1 MVGLGRQL
9 TAQGVTEPEVTAPLP
24 KLATEE
30 NGRAALL
37 SSEPLIEMK
46 GVKVVYG
53 EKAVL
58 GDWEQEIDDARQ
70 EGLWWTVRRGQRWG
84 IFGPNGSGKTTLL
97 SLICSDHPQ
106 TYSLPIRLFGKPRLP
121 EAGKPGISIFDIQS
135 RIGQSSPE
143 IHAFFPRTL
152 TVRQTVENA
161 WAETFMTRASL
172 TDAQKADVESC
183 LSWFGDE
190 LRMSRGARR
199 EPLVDEGV
207 DLAWADNTIFGEL
220 PFSAQRVALF
230 LRAIIKKPD
239 LVILDEAFSGMDD
252 AVRSKCMLFLTHG
265 EAQRM
270 GDEAGG
276 HVTKTSKAQ
285 VTGMEDHQALLCI
298 SHVREEVPD
307 SVREW
312 ICLPEATTGKA
323 ARFGRLRGPIEVD
336 QEGWQEIWGM

>member
-1 MVGLGRQL
+1 MVGLGRGL
-9 TAQGVTEPEVTAPLP
+9 TAQGVIEPELTAPLS
-24 KLATEE
+24 KLDTEDDDR
-30 NGRAALL
+30 GA
-37 SSEPLIEMK
+37 SSSNEPLIEMT

-58 GDWEQEIDDARQ
+58 GDWEQTIDDSRK

-152 TVRQTVENA
+152 TVRQTLENA
-161 WAETFMTRASL
+161 WAETFMTRAKL
-172 TDAQKADVESC
+172 TKAQKADVDAC

-190 LRMSRGARR
+190 LRMSRSARQ
-199 EPLVDEGV
+199 ESLAEQAA
-207 DLAWADNTIFGEL
+207 DLAWADDTIFGEL

-252 AVRSKCMLFLTHG
+252 AIRSKCMLFLAHG
-265 EAQRM
+265 EGQRM
-270 GDEAGG
+270 EDGVGG
-276 HVTKTSKAQ
+276 HIEKTSKAQ
-285 VTGMEDHQALLCI
+285 MTGMEDHQALLCI

-307 SVREW
+307 CVREW
-312 ICLPEATTGKA
+312 ICLPEAQGGKA
-323 ARFGRLRGPIEVD
+323 ARFGRLRGPIEAD
-336 QEGWQEIWGM
+336 QEGWKEIWGM